1 MGCIGK
7 CVDLSEWQGGVD
19 FGAMYGDLQQFGE
32 PAVYIRYADGSYI
45 DSNFDT
51 NMTNAINSGFSQIGV
66 YHFSRAD
73 NGDEAR
79 DEASRIVAAT
89 RAYNRPNI
97 VIYVDL
103 EDQSRT
109 GVADEVMQAFV
120 TQCQALGFKGGV
132 YASSSWFNAYL
143 SRDFAQGIPAWG
155 AQYGQNTGYQDP
167 NDLPDILFGVWQYS
181 SIGNVA
187 GIDGNADINWV
198 YENYWD
204 APNPVTAAVDTEA
217 PTSDIPITDCNP
229 CFGDKYNIY
238 LHNVQDNGGSGVQS
252 VKVAVWTLGNGQDDL
267 QWYDMLHSAPD
278 QWMFTVDLK
287 QHGRWLDTYMNH
299 VYIYDGAGNQT
310 FAGAVEIS
318 VQDADLKAT
327 ADVKVEKQ
335 IVVDNDSATNRVNV
349 HNIQYTEMSID
360 EVRVACW
367 KDDEEPVW
375 NNTPLIFDP
384 SNNSYS
390 DNIFIPDRYKGSG
403 KYNVHVYGWNRVNDK
418 NIWLGLD
425 TFTVISQEE
434 RDAQQ
439 DKIIADLKT
448 ELENK

>member
-1 MGCIGK
+1 MCALGK
-7 CVDLSEWQGGVD
+7 GTDVSEWQGGID
-19 FGAMYGDLQQFGE
+19 FGAMYQDLLSEGE
-32 PAVYIRYADGSYI
+32 PFCGIRYGDGSYI
-45 DSNFDT
+45 DSNFDS
-51 NMTNAINSGFSQIGV
+51 NMTNAINSGFKQLLT

-73 NGDEAR
+73 NADEAR
-79 DEASRIVAAT
+79 EEASRIIAAT
-89 RAYNRPNI
+89 RVYGENI
-97 VIYVDL
+97 IIAIDL
-103 EDQSRT
+103 EDSSRSD
-109 GVADEVMQAFV
+109 VAEEVAEAFV
-120 TQCQALGFKGGV
+120 DQAESMGFKGKV
-132 YASSSWFNAYL
+132 YASTSWWNSYL
-143 SRDFAQGIPAWG
+143 SKDYFSERAWA

-167 NDLPDILFGVWQYS
+167 SDVPDVIFGIWQYS
-181 SIGNVA
+181 SAGSVA
-187 GIDGNADINWV
+187 GIDGNVDVNWLLKDWWGV
-198 YENYWD
+198 
-204 APNPVTAAVDTEA
+204 ANPVTAAVDTEA

-299 VYIYDGAGNQT
+299 IYIYDGAGNQT

-418 NIWLGLD
+418 SIWLGLD

-448 ELENK
+448 ELEKK